1 MFEPIQACGEDPSKI
16 LIQETDLARTHSYVA
31 SINLSIAGVIVVV
44 IIIIIILV
52 VVIITII
59 IIIITNHSYKPPGK
73 VMPGGQGIESS
84 HFTVKTLW
92 AKFQID
98 QGILFESS
106 KHTTHGTTTAT
117 QGEEPMGKVLGLL
130 TSIFTRS

>member
-31 SINLSIAGVIVVV
+31 CINLSIAGVIV
-44 IIIIIILV
+44 IIIIII
-52 VVIITII
+52 IF
-59 IIIITNHSYKPPGK
+59 ITNHSYKPPGK
-73 VMPGGQGIESS
+73 VMPDGQGIESS
-84 HFTVKTLW
+84 HVTAKTLW